1 MSEGEQP
8 QAGVVESLRRLC
20 DSFLAQLQTRVE
32 LFAVELQEEKARLVR
47 VVVIAAGVFFLA
59 ALAVVMVTI
68 TIVWL
73 AGPDARTPLLIG
85 FSVLYV
91 AAAIWGI
98 FALRKLVLHTPPP
111 FQDTISELKKDRD
124 WLSSRK

>member
-1 MSEGEQP
+1 MAEGEQP

-73 AGPDARTPLLIG
+73 AGPDARAPLLIG
-85 FSVLYV
+85 FSVLYI

-98 FALRKLVLHTPPP
+98 LALRKLVLHTPPP
-111 FQDTISELKKDRD
+111 F
-124 WLSSRK
+124 